1 MGELNSGAIRAAGGV
16 VWRQAAGAN
25 GDNQLEVAI
34 IHRPR
39 YGDWSM
45 PKGKLNPGEIELE
58 GAVRE
63 IAEETGYRVTVGPPL
78 GDVSYL
84 KEGRPKIVR
93 YWAMRAEGGIFTPS
107 REVDELRWLPVA
119 EAMGLLSQPRDLDLL
134 KKFAETPVATK
145 AVLFV
150 RHAMAG
156 NRSDWKGGDN
166 ERPLDDAGRQQ
177 AEALVWLLTRFDVR
191 EIVSAPLARCTQTV
205 APLAVAVGLSVR
217 EEPLLAEETYPGR
230 EREALKFIRNVGTA
244 STGTVLCSQGG
255 VIPGILTLLGERDK
269 HPMPDPLLA
278 KKGSV
283 WSLTFAEERLY
294 SAEYFPPLTQ
304 G

>member
-1 MGELNSGAIRAAGGV
+1 
-16 VWRQAAGAN
+16 
-25 GDNQLEVAI
+25 
-34 IHRPR
+34 
-39 YGDWSM
+39 
-45 PKGKLNPGEIELE
+45 
-58 GAVRE
+58 
-63 IAEETGYRVTVGPPL
+63 
-78 GDVSYL
+78 
-84 KEGRPKIVR
+84 
-93 YWAMRAEGGIFTPS
+93 MRAEGGIFTPS

-145 AVLFV
+145 AVLLV

-156 NRSDWKGGDN
+156 NRSDWKGDDN
-166 ERPLDDAGRQQ
+166 DRPLDDAGRQQ

-230 EREALKFIRNVGTA
+230 EREALKFIRSVGTA

-255 VIPGILTLLGERDK
+255 VIPDILRRLGDEDVPGPAPRQE
-269 HPMPDPLLA
+269 
-278 KKGSV
+278 GQ
-283 WSLTFAEERLY
+283 RLV
-294 SAEYFPPLTQ
+294 AHLRRRQ
-304 G
+304 VVRR

>member
-1 MGELNSGAIRAAGGV
+1 MNSGAIRAAGGV

-25 GDNQLEVAI
+25 GNNQLEVAI

-39 YGDWSM
+39 YDDWSM

-78 GDVSYL
+78 GEVSYL

-119 EAMGLLSQPRDLDLL
+119 EAMALLSQPRDLDLL

-145 AVLFV
+145 AVLLV
-150 RHAMAG
+150 RHGMAG

-166 ERPLDDAGRQQ
+166 DRPLDDAGRQQ

-191 EIVSAPLARCTQTV
+191 EIVSAPIARCTQTV

-230 EREALKFIRNVGTA
+230 EREALKFIRSVGTA

-255 VIPGILTLLGERDK
+255 VIPDILTLLGERDK
-269 HPMPDPLLA
+269 HPMPDPLPA

-294 SAEYFPPLTQ
+294 RAEYFPPLTQ

>member
-1 MGELNSGAIRAAGGV
+1 MNSSAIRAAGGV
-16 VWRQAAGAN
+16 VWRRAAGAN
-25 GDNQLEVAI
+25 GNNELEVAI

-39 YGDWSM
+39 YDDWSL

-78 GDVSYL
+78 GEVSYL

-93 YWAMRAEGGIFTPS
+93 YWAMRAEGGIFTPG

-119 EAMGLLSQPRDLDLL
+119 EAMDLLSQRRDLDLL
-134 KKFAETPVATK
+134 KKFAQTPVATK
-145 AVLFV
+145 AVLLV
-150 RHAMAG
+150 RHGLAG
-156 NRSDWKGGDN
+156 ARSDWKGSDN
-166 ERPLDDAGRQQ
+166 DRPLDDAGRQQ
-177 AEALVWLLTRFDVR
+177 AEALVWLLTRFDIR

-217 EEPLLAEETYPGR
+217 EEPLLAEETYPGH
-230 EREALKFIRNVGTA
+230 EHEALKFMRSVGTA
-244 STGTVLCSQGG
+244 NTGTVLCSQGG
-255 VIPGILTLLGERDK
+255 VIPDILTLLGKQDEQ
-269 HPMPDPLLA
+269 PMPDPLLA

-294 SAEYFPPLTQ
+294 RAEYFPPLT
-304 G
+304 

>member
-1 MGELNSGAIRAAGGV
+1 VGELNSSIIRAAGGV

-25 GDNQLEVAI
+25 GDNQVEVAI

-39 YGDWSM
+39 YDDWSM

-63 IAEETGYRVTVGPPL
+63 IAEETGYRVTVGAPL
-78 GDVSYL
+78 GEVSYL
-84 KEGRPKIVR
+84 KEGRPKVVR
-93 YWAMRAEGGIFTPS
+93 YWAMRAEGGLFTPS
-107 REVDELRWLPVA
+107 REVDELRWLPVSD
-119 EAMGLLSQPRDLDLL
+119 AMQLLSQPRDLDLL
-134 KKFAETPVATK
+134 KTFAETPVATK
-145 AVLFV
+145 AVLLV
-150 RHAMAG
+150 RHGMAG
-156 NRSDWKGGDN
+156 SRSDWKGDDN

-205 APLAVAVGLSVR
+205 APIAVAVGLSVR
-217 EEPLLAEETYPGR
+217 EDPLLAEETYPGR
-230 EREALKFIRNVGTA
+230 ERQALDLIRSVGTPN
-244 STGTVLCSQGG
+244 TGTVLCSQGG
-255 VIPGILTLLGERDK
+255 VIPDILRRLGDK
-269 HPMPDPLLA
+269 DKRAFPDPLTA

-294 SAEYFPPLTQ
+294 RAEYFPPLTS